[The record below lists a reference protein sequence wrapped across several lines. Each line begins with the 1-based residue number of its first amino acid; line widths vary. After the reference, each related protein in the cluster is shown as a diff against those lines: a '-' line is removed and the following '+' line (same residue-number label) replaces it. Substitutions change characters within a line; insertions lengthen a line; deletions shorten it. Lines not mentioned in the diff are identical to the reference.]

1 LIRFFIA
8 LIGLTLAIAVAGPM
22 AANNHFIAST
32 PSYFNETLILLA
44 FSTGLI
50 FLYLYRSTS
59 SIFVQLYL
67 LTMAVKIL
75 AYGAYLAVIILNDR
89 PGATENVVFFMG
101 VYFIF
106 TALEILFLYR
116 KVSTH

>member
-1 LIRFFIA
+1 LIRFFAALVGLGIA
-8 LIGLTLAIAVAGPM
+8 IGIGGTLAFDSQLI
-22 AANNHFIAST
+22 ISR
-32 PSYFNETLILLA
+32 PSYFIETLILLV

-50 FLYLYRSTS
+50 FVYLYRSAS
-59 SIFVQLYL
+59 ALFVQLYL

-75 AYGAYLAVIILNDR
+75 AYGAYNAAIILKDK
-89 PGATENVVFFMG
+89 PGATENVVFFMI

-116 KVSTH
+116 KVSAH